1 MTTEY
6 NNQKGSIQSLSGSWD
21 VGSTIYLP
29 ADLRGQVI
37 NIIRG
42 PGSGA
47 GSGATGQAIAVPLI
61 NGTSEQVL
69 AGGNAWIWLQ
79 YSFSQDSTTIKVA
92 DGRYANFTQIFYR
105 I

>member
-6 NNQKGSIQSLSGSWD
+6 NNQTDSIQSLSGAWD
-21 VGSTIYLP
+21 VGSTIYIP

-37 NIIRG
+37 NIVRG
-42 PGSGA
+42 PGLT
-47 GSGATGQAIAVPLI
+47 ATEQAIAVPLI
-61 NGTSEQVL
+61 NGTSEQKL
-69 AGGNAWIWLQ
+69 SGGGNPWISLQ

-92 DGRYANFTQIFYR
+92 GGHYANFTQIFYR

>member
-1 MTTEY
+1 MTTEHE
-6 NNQKGSIQSLSGSWD
+6 NQKGSIRSLSGSWD
-21 VGSTIYLP
+21 VGSTIYVP

-42 PGSGA
+42 SGLK
-47 GSGATGQAIAVPLI
+47 ATEQAIAVPLI

-69 AGGNAWIWLQ
+69 AGGKSWIWLQ